1 MYDYSTIN
9 EIIELQYAKKT
20 NDDWSLL
27 EETLKLG
34 RGNIKPSNYLENIK
48 NNIINNNNIE
58 IPIKHEEPLYIH
70 K

>member
-20 NDDWSLL
+20 NNDWSLL

-58 IPIKHEEPLYIH
+58 IPIKDEEPLYIH